1 MVVIGDKV
9 GAFGAYRVGM
19 EMYGSARRRR
29 NLSCSRLVG
38 GGIASVA
45 GSGPDCGPIPRYYG
59 CRMTERR
66 ILREWGTL
74 ERIGEQRCRLR
85 SD

>member
-19 EMYGSARRRR
+19 EMYGSA
-29 NLSCSRLVG
+29 LSSASDIGSALV
-38 GGIASVA
+38 
-45 GSGPDCGPIPRYYG
+45 SGHLRCGPIPRYYG

-66 ILREWGTL
+66 ILREWNTL
-74 ERIGEQRCRLR
+74 GRTGEQRCRLR
-85 SD
+85 GD